1 VRRDSLLVI
10 LIAGDLYAK
19 SPERARA
26 GTFAWSWA
34 ELGQFQPR
42 TVHSFPFSFSVR
54 LEDL

>member
-19 SPERARA
+19 SPARARA
-26 GTFAWSWA
+26 GAFAWSWA